1 MPLFFC
7 KGNANRMQNVKLAWI
22 FCCDAAFL
30 LQRKC
35 KSNAECQACL
45 NILLRCR
52 FSSAKIQHISAVC
65 SKTEWLV
72 KQNSERKARSSDVSC
87 CVCVNY
93 MGNDFCVFPMALLVK
108 NSTFASKF
116 QTPERAM
123 YYVTLYHQK
132 ALHAP
137 TRPEHPCTPC
147 TPLYTTARPCTPWKG
162 RSS

>member
-1 MPLFFC
+1 MPGAGRLLWPFLVVIDAPC
-7 KGNANRMQNVKLAWI
+7 GALIALSK
-22 FCCDAAFL
+22 CCDAAFL

-45 NILLRCR
+45 NILLRCS

-72 KQNSERKARSSDVSC
+72 KQNSERKARSGDVSC
-87 CVCVNY
+87 CLCVNY

-147 TPLYTTARPCTPWKG
+147 KGKSFKTPDKI
-162 RSS
+162 

>member
-52 FSSAKIQHISAVC
+52 FSSTKIQHISAVC

-72 KQNSERKARSSDVSC
+72 KQNSERKARSSDISC
-87 CVCVNY
+87 CLCVNY

-137 TRPEHPCTPC
+137 TRPEHPCTP
-147 TPLYTTARPCTPWKG
+147 WKG